1 MCGWVLPMTL
11 RYCAERAIAPVD
23 GAVCYLVVDAD
34 FVFHVEACAY
44 LAFLR
49 DAGRSPN
56 TARVY
61 AGRIAQFL
69 TYCAD
74 NRLDWKTVAIEDLSR
89 FMRFLVSEPLPA
101 RSVNSTR
108 EPRFRS
114 SRTAN
119 AIMTTVSEFLRFAAT
134 RGWVDASMADRL
146 SRPRF
151 LRYRARGQSWG
162 EDEQFR
168 TVNSRTLKL
177 PESESPVQSLSSD
190 EITRL
195 LKSTVH
201 QRDLFLIAVL
211 DETGM
216 RIGETL
222 GLRRE
227 DMHLLSSST
236 RLGCSVQGP
245 HLHVR
250 RRVNANG
257 ALAKSKFP
265 RSIPVTTGLV
275 ELYAVYLHERSGFPD
290 AERCDFVFVNL
301 FKPPVGEPMKYNNAK
316 KLFDRLS
323 GTSGFTARPH
333 MLRHSAASRWLADGA
348 PRDVVQAL
356 LGHVSPASMEVYL
369 HPTDAAKR
377 AAVERTGAAIDSSP
391 T

>member
-1 MCGWVLPMTL
+1 
-11 RYCAERAIAPVD
+11 
-23 GAVCYLVVDAD
+23 
-34 FVFHVEACAY
+34 
-44 LAFLR
+44 
-49 DAGRSPN
+49 
-56 TARVY
+56 
-61 AGRIAQFL
+61 
-69 TYCAD
+69 
-74 NRLDWKTVAIEDLSR
+74 
-89 FMRFLVSEPLPA
+89 
-101 RSVNSTR
+101 
-108 EPRFRS
+108 
-114 SRTAN
+114 
-119 AIMTTVSEFLRFAAT
+119 MTTVSEFLRFAAT
-134 RGWVDASMADRL
+134 RGWVDAVVADRL

-151 LRYRARGQSWG
+151 LRYRAPGQSWG

-177 PESESPVQSLSSD
+177 PESEGPVQSLSSD
-190 EITRL
+190 EITNL

-250 RRVNANG
+250 RRVNPNG
-257 ALAKSKFP
+257 ALAKSRFP

-275 ELYAVYLHERSGFPD
+275 EMYASYLHERSGFPD
-290 AERCDFVFVNL
+290 ADRCDFVFVNL

-323 GTSGFTARPH
+323 GTAGFTARPH

-356 LGHVSPASMEVYL
+356 LGHVSPASMQVYL
-369 HPTDAAKR
+369 HATDAAKR
-377 AAVERTGAAIDSSP
+377 AAVERAGTVVDGSP